1 MSGRQGR
8 PTLSYSDHQ
17 AEHAAEILAIQDATA
32 RAQLP
37 QSPARGCANRKPTRA
52 QHAAFV
58 QVREAAGR
66 YRVAQVVKGVA

>member
-1 MSGRQGR
+1 MSGHQGR
-8 PTLSYSDHQ
+8 PTLNYDEIR
-17 AEHAAEILAIQDATA
+17 AEYAAEILAIQDAAA

-37 QSPARGCANRKPTRA
+37 QSPACANRNPTRA

-66 YRVAQVVKGVA
+66 YRVAQVAKGVA